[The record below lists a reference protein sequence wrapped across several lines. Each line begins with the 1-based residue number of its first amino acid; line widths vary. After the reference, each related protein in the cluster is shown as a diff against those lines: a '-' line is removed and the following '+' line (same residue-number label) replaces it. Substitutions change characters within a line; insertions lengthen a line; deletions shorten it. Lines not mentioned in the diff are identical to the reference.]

1 MSVAPP
7 PPPPSAPPPPS
18 GPPARSR
25 RRAEP
30 PSGPVGERI
39 HNSGLI
45 LKFSGLVV
53 GDLVNGRVFMF
64 AGEILRQAGIL
75 IVSSTL
81 VTWGLVLFVGLQCG
95 IVGAYLLQ
103 AQGAPQ
109 YAGQI

>member
-1 MSVAPP
+1 MSVATPP
-7 PPPPSAPPPPS
+7 PPPAAAPPPADGR
-18 GPPARSR
+18 GPAPGG
-25 RRAEP
+25 RADP

-53 GDLVNGRVFMF
+53 GDIVNGRVFMF

-75 IVSSTL
+75 IISSTL

-103 AQGAPQ
+103 A
-109 YAGQI
+109 